1 MVFKR
6 GKRKTDGKAA
16 FLWLIVPVVFVA
28 LFCVYPALTAVVRSF
43 MEWSPSKSEWIWF
56 DNYKDLFSDSVFGS
70 AFKNMLILVF
80 FGMFTGNIMTLIL
93 AELLFNFAWKGT
105 EKVYRYLFLLPAL
118 VPGMVSVLLWK
129 NVVLSGTEEGLMNVI
144 ISWFGADT
152 QAWYYDKG
160 QVIFSMLLT
169 NFPWVGGVS
178 FLIYLSGLQAIPESV
193 YEAADLDGLSHF
205 KRVFVMD
212 LPFLVGQIKYFIV
225 IGIISGVQG
234 YDLQLILGFSAID
247 TASTVP
253 GYLLYYYTYGG
264 GNATNYGYASAIGVV
279 LFVLTM
285 TITTISNKIS
295 EWRQRENGI

>member
-1 MVFKR
+1 MIWRR
-6 GKRKTDGKAA
+6 GKSKTDGRTA

-28 LFCVYPALTAVVRSF
+28 LFCVYPAIMAIIRSF
-43 MEWSPSKSEWIWF
+43 MEWTPSKSGWIWF
-56 DNYKDLFSDSVFGS
+56 DNYKNLFSDEVFGA
-70 AFKNMLILVF
+70 AFKNMGILVLS
-80 FGMFTGNIMTLIL
+80 GMFTGNVMTLIL
-93 AELLFNFAWKGT
+93 AELLFNFGWRKT
-105 EKVYRYLFLLPAL
+105 EKVYRYMFLLPAL
-118 VPGMVSVLLWK
+118 VPGMVNVLLWK

-144 ISWFGADT
+144 LSWFGGEA

-160 QVIFSMLLT
+160 QVIFSMILT

-178 FLIYLSGLQAIPESV
+178 FLIYLSGLQSIPESV

-225 IGIISGVQG
+225 IGLISGVQG

-247 TASTVP
+247 KSSTVP
-253 GYLLYYYTYGG
+253 GYLLYYHTYGSSMP
-264 GNATNYGYASAIGVV
+264 NFGYASAIGVV

-285 TITTISNKIS
+285 TLTTISNKLS
-295 EWRQRENGI
+295 EKRQKENGI